1 MSRQTARHHKIAV
14 RHAPA
19 ARTHPQGKPM
29 HRRNLVP
36 KMTPAPAIVVVGFRP
51 TVIDVVEDYLSDS
64 DEALADN
71 VLVTG
76 FEDED
81 L

>member
-1 MSRQTARHHKIAV
+1 MPKQTARRHKIAV
-14 RHAPA
+14 RHMPV
-19 ARTHPQGKPM
+19 ARARGRGKPA
-29 HRRNLVP
+29 HQRNPVP
-36 KMTPAPAIVVVGFRP
+36 KMTPAPAIVVVGFKP

-71 VLVTG
+71 ALVTG

>member
-1 MSRQTARHHKIAV
+1 MSRQTARRHRIAV

-19 ARTHPQGKPM
+19 ARTHLRGKPM

-36 KMTPAPAIVVVGFRP
+36 KMPPAAIVVVGFKP